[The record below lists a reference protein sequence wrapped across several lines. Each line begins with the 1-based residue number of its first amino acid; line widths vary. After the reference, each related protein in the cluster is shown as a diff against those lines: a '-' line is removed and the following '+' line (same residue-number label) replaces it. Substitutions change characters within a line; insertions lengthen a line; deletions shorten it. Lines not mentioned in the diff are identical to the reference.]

1 MEKLNL
7 MQMNQIYGGMP
18 LGTTIANPDPAKTDY
33 CDVHYDDNNDGKVN
47 VGECLEIVECPTI
60 KV

>member
-1 MEKLNL
+1 
-7 MQMNQIYGGMP
+7 MNQIYGGMP